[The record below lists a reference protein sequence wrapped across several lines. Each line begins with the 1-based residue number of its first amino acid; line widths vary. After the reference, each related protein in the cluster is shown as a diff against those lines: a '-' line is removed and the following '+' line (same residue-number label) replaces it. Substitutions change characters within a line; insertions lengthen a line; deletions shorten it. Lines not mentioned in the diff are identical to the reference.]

1 LAAAAARQNQGLA
14 AETKVA
20 AATAED
26 ARLQREMVA
35 GLQLKIT
42 QLTADGV
49 QLREQLTAERRKFRQ
64 QKARLETEAAAATE
78 AAGQRPPVSENKEP
92 PVGESETTKVVGL
105 RAEVVQLKAQQAE
118 DRRKLAAM
126 DAERRKLVADAE
138 AAQEELRV
146 ELAADNSRWQQ
157 HQLRAEREDM
167 KAAEAKL
174 AAVDAERGKSEELAG
189 DISLELAA
197 ADRKSGRL
205 EKQIIKLEKQL
216 ARLKEEK
223 TELKKQVVADGKIVV
238 SEKIHKRQQAE
249 LASHRKSKKHNTV
262 REQNAEALVPFKD
275 DLEKI
280 KEMMHD
286 VEVMY

>member
-1 LAAAAARQNQGLA
+1 
-14 AETKVA
+14 
-20 AATAED
+20 
-26 ARLQREMVA
+26 
-35 GLQLKIT
+35 
-42 QLTADGV
+42 
-49 QLREQLTAERRKFRQ
+49 
-64 QKARLETEAAAATE
+64 
-78 AAGQRPPVSENKEP
+78 VSENKEP

-174 AAVDAERGKSEELAG
+174 AAVDAERRKSAELAG

-197 ADRKSGRL
+197 ADRKSGT
-205 EKQIIKLEKQL
+205 E
-216 ARLKEEK
+216 ARKTDNQAGETASQVERREDRVEE
-223 TELKKQVVADGKIVV
+223 AGG
-238 SEKIHKRQQAE
+238 R
-249 LASHRKSKKHNTV
+249 
-262 REQNAEALVPFKD
+262 
-275 DLEKI
+275 
-280 KEMMHD
+280 
-286 VEVMY
+286 